1 MAKVKI
7 YNAQGKSVGEKN
19 LDDKVF
25 GIKVNPAS
33 VHEVVVGMM
42 AIARNSVANTKTR
55 GEVRGG
61 GKKPWKQ
68 KGTGRARQGSIRAPQ
83 WKGGGTIFGP
93 ASERDYGVKINRK
106 TKRKAFC
113 MVLSDKVA
121 NDKLVLIDKF
131 DTKGK
136 TKEVAG
142 LLAKLP
148 VSGKTTF
155 VVPATD
161 TMLTRGA
168 RNIRNLRTVTVND
181 VGLLDV
187 MNAQYLVMTPEATD
201 ALSLR
206 CSAKTA

>member
-19 LDDKVF
+19 LDDAVF
-25 GIKVNPAS
+25 GVAVNSAS
-33 VHEVVVGMM
+33 VHEVVVSIM
-42 AIARNSVANTKTR
+42 ASARNPVANTKTR
-55 GEVRGG
+55 GEVSGG

-93 ASERDYGVKINRK
+93 RSERDYSLKINRK
-106 TKRKAFC
+106 ARRKAFC

-121 NDKLVLIDKF
+121 NEKLVLVEDIE
-131 DTKGK
+131 TKGK
-136 TKEVAG
+136 TKEVAS

-148 VSGKTTF
+148 VKGKTTF

-161 TMLTRGA
+161 TMLSRGS

-181 VGLLDV
+181 IGLMDV
-187 MNAQYLVMTPEATD
+187 MNSQYLVMTPEATD
-201 ALSLR
+201 ALTKR
-206 CSAKTA
+206 CSAKA

>member
-7 YNAQGKSVGEKN
+7 YNAQGKSVGEKT

-25 GIKVNPAS
+25 GVKVNPNA
-33 VHEVVVGMM
+33 VHEVIVSMR
-42 AIARNSVANTKTR
+42 ASARTPVANTKTR
-55 GEVRGG
+55 GEVSGG

-93 ASERDYGVKINRK
+93 RAERDYSLKINRK
-106 TKRKAFC
+106 ARRNAFC

-121 NDKLVLIDKF
+121 NEKLVLVEKIE
-131 DTKGK
+131 TKGK

-142 LLAKLP
+142 LMAKLP
-148 VSGKTTF
+148 ISGKTTI
-155 VVPATD
+155 VVPKTD
-161 TMLTRGA
+161 TMLARGS
-168 RNIRNLRTVTVND
+168 RNISGVRTVTVND
-181 VGLLDV
+181 IGLMDV

-201 ALSLR
+201 ALVAR
-206 CSAKTA
+206 CSAKA